1 MPVTT
6 LKRKNFNLYDC
17 FLGACS
23 VAFAVA
29 CLLAL
34 VSYSSSDPS
43 FSHITTAK
51 ASNLLSV
58 VGSYTADF
66 LLQTIGGAS
75 VLMVLVPSIWGI
87 KNIIGYN
94 INFFWIRFILL
105 LSAIISLSLALTHFN
120 LHALLKLPIISFG
133 GALGTLIQSS
143 SQIFAHKFA
152 LHAELAATA
161 VLLYLSLDIEIRSV
175 YICLRAL
182 TIFIYNSSKSIAK
195 FIFNLS
201 KVAINKLHGKS
212 SAAQE
217 IEEAPLDIENLPMS
231 IEADDATIDKLT
243 RKRVTH
249 KHFKDDSSSYSLPP
263 SDLLQGHKQNKV
275 TISESTLKNNST
287 ELIKTLND
295 FGVQGKIDSY
305 FPGPVVTLYEF
316 EPSAGTKS
324 SRVVGLSDDIARTMK
339 AISTRVAIIP
349 GKNSLGIELPN
360 ATREIVY
367 LRELIES
374 DEYASTHHKLPIIL
388 GKDIGGKVS
397 IVDLCEMPHLLVA
410 GTTGSGKSVAIN
422 TMILSLLFKHS
433 PDTCKFI
440 MIDPKMLELS
450 VYEGIP
456 HLLAPVVTESHKAIS
471 TMKWVVKEMEN
482 RYRLMSH
489 LGVRNIHGFNQRI
502 QDGVNLKREVQ
513 VGFDDETGDPVF
525 ETITIE
531 NKILP
536 FIVVIVDEMADLMI
550 VSGKEIEA
558 SVQRVAQMARAAGIH
573 IIMATQ
579 RPSVDVI
586 TGVIKA
592 NFPSRIAFQVSSKID
607 SRTIL
612 GEMGAEQLLGKGDML
627 YMSSGNKIKRV
638 HGPFVGD
645 GEISNVVSFLKSQ
658 GKPSY
663 RTDIMLTQKSAESS
677 FDQQDYYASNSG
689 DDLYD
694 QAVNFV
700 RKDRRISTSYLQRQF
715 KIGYNRAAS
724 IVERMEKEGIISSPN
739 HIGKREVLVDE

>member
-23 VAFAVA
+23 VAFAIA

-34 VSYSSSDPS
+34 VSYSASDPS

-51 ASNLLSV
+51 ASNLLSI
-58 VGSYTADF
+58 VGSYAADF

-75 VLMVLVPSIWGI
+75 VLMVFIPSIWGI
-87 KNIIGYN
+87 KNIIGYS
-94 INFFWIRFILL
+94 ISFFWIRFILL
-105 LSAIISLSLALTHFN
+105 LCAIISLSLALTHFD
-120 LHALLKLPIISFG
+120 LHVALKLPIISFG
-133 GALGTLIQSS
+133 GALGNLIQSS

-152 LHAELAATA
+152 LHAELATTA

-182 TIFIYNSSKSIAK
+182 TILIYNASKSITK

-201 KVAINKLHGKS
+201 KAATNKFYGKAGS
-212 SAAQE
+212 TQE
-217 IEEAPLDIENLPMS
+217 IQEPALDIENLSMP
-231 IEADDATIDKLT
+231 INEPIIDKIT
-243 RKRVTH
+243 RKPAPRH
-249 KHFKDDSSSYSLPP
+249 HSPDNSSYSLPP
-263 SDLLQGHKQNKV
+263 SDLLQGHKQSKV

-324 SRVVGLSDDIARTMK
+324 SRVICLSDDIARTMK
-339 AISTRVAIIP
+339 ALSTRVAVIP

-502 QDGVNLKREVQ
+502 REGVDLKREVQ

-658 GKPSY
+658 GKPNY
-663 RTDIMLTQKSAESS
+663 RTDIMLTQKSETGS
-677 FDQQDYYASNSG
+677 FEQQDYLVSNSG